1 LKSIIAA
8 CAVLLL
14 FAGACQHDEDTGHG
28 ALWVRT
34 VEPHLSTTGSWHEC
48 TSKLSQGHA
57 VANAQCEAAPA
68 GTLRCDVRPGTRE
81 EANRMLMISQPQC
94 TDEAIASL
102 ESLSH
107 TDAAAMS
114 DLAGAYYVRAQRKDD
129 PADLLRAFDNAQR
142 AVAMTPRP
150 TGAEFNRALILAAL
164 SLNAEAIEAWGR
176 AAETEGGQW
185 AVEARARQSAL
196 AKKTARD
203 GERQWADVRAGI
215 DVALD
220 AQNVAEAER
229 LIRAF
234 PASAQRYFED
244 VVLAQWA
251 KDPSPRQLTRV
262 TTFAEGLSRSFQDH
276 YFTDVAAAL
285 VNTRQRDRL
294 RQAHL
299 RFAEARGAGNSID
312 YSAAW
317 LYEDAARL
325 FQEAGSPQQLVA
337 RVDHAGQSALV
348 RHAYD
353 EANRELDDV
362 LAEADRRRYST
373 VVARVNLN
381 RLYTYQ
387 FLNRYN
393 DLFDA
398 YKGATAAYDRFGDWE
413 DSAAAT
419 ARVIATMSVLG
430 LKDAAWRAAFI
441 ALRETP
447 QLVSLRTQHL
457 LVGSAA
463 NAALDLNHA
472 EAALLYQKTVVV
484 NARRSGVPPTY
495 VVSAL
500 DHLAGIE
507 LSLQRYGDARRH
519 LDEAAQENVK
529 NADPK
534 LRQALDIRLAQ
545 VQGAAALPIDP
556 GKAVA
561 SLTEAINAATKSEFA
576 TLLAALFAE
585 RAEAFTRLGKP
596 AQAEADRTEALRRLH
611 TEETR
616 MLASRKPGTADDLWN
631 FYFARFEETY
641 DLLIRQLI
649 DKGRVEEAFRLA
661 ERARAF
667 EPLDLVRK
675 LPNAPAAFRQLA
687 AQPENLDIGRLRAVL
702 PPGTFLIEYRVF
714 DDKTYVWVAGR
725 DLFVGKW
732 LTARRSDVKRW
743 VGALQ
748 EAAARKDSKAFDD
761 ALFAP
766 YEALLKVPLE
776 LVHSDGPANIVIVP
790 DRELRGL
797 PFAALRNPDT
807 RRYAIEDNAFSMSG
821 SALLYAFAVLRDRDL
836 ATGDDSALL
845 VADPAFDP
853 SSTLAEGFHRLPF
866 ARREADKI
874 RIIYPHHEV
883 LMDEAATPEA
893 FLRLAGRNAI
903 VHIAAHGVVNGDAP
917 SQSFLLFNGVL
928 TAEMLMKQLH
938 TAKTR
943 LVVLGACSSAGGLPV
958 GTEGIAPLVRPMI
971 GAGVP
976 GVVGALWDI
985 DDATADRLL
994 VSFHRHYRQGAKAAT
1009 ALRDAQLE
1017 MLRSN
1022 DPGPQPARLWAPFQ
1036 VIGHASSPFASV
1048 GDIKKEKPP

>member
-1 LKSIIAA
+1 MAP
-8 CAVLLL
+8 V
-14 FAGACQHDEDTGHG
+14 DTG
-28 ALWVRT
+28 
-34 VEPHLSTTGSWHEC
+34 
-48 TSKLSQGHA
+48 
-57 VANAQCEAAPA
+57 
-68 GTLRCDVRPGTRE
+68 RCDEVLNTRDD
-81 EANRMLMISQPQC
+81 ANRVLVSRPQC
-94 TDEAIASL
+94 TDEAISSL
-102 ESLSH
+102 ENFARA
-107 TDAAAMS
+107 DAAAMS

-150 TGAEFNRALILAAL
+150 AGAEFNRALILEAL
-164 SLNAEAIEAWGR
+164 SLNAEATEAWGR
-176 AAETEGGQW
+176 AAETEGGGW
-185 AVEARARQSAL
+185 AVEARKRQLSL

-203 GERQWADVRAGI
+203 GETQWAEVRAGI
-215 DVALD
+215 DAALD
-220 AQNVAEAER
+220 AHNTGEAER

-244 VVLAQWA
+244 TVLAQWA
-251 KDPSPRQLTRV
+251 KEPSPRQLARV
-262 TTFAEGLSRSFQDH
+262 TTLAEALSRVFRDR
-276 YFTDVAAAL
+276 YFMDVAAAI
-285 VNTRQRDRL
+285 VSTRSPGRL
-294 RQAHL
+294 REAHL
-299 RFAEARGAGNSID
+299 VLGEAREAERLVD
-312 YSAAW
+312 YSTAAS
-317 LYEDAARL
+317 LYERAARL
-325 FQEAGSPQQLVA
+325 FQEAGSPEYLVA
-337 RVDHAGQSALV
+337 RIGHAGQIPLV
-348 RHAYD
+348 TKDNETGRK
-353 EANRELDDV
+353 ELDAV
-362 LAEADRRRYST
+362 AAEAVQRQYQSL
-373 VVARVNLN
+373 VARVNLN
-381 RLYTYQ
+381 RINTYQ

-398 YKGATAAYDRFGDWE
+398 YKAAVAAYDRIDDWE
-413 DSAAAT
+413 DRAAA
-419 ARVIATMSVLG
+419 AGRVISAMSVLG
-430 LKDAAWRAAFI
+430 LRKAAWREAFV
-441 ALRETP
+441 ALRDTHR
-447 QLVSLRTQHL
+447 LVSLRTETL
-457 LVGSAA
+457 LIGPAA
-463 NAALDLNHA
+463 TAALDLDHG
-472 EAALLYQKTVVV
+472 ETALLYQNVVLQS
-484 NARRSGVPPTY
+484 ARRHGQNIY
-495 VVSAL
+495 IVSAL
-500 DHLAGIE
+500 DHIAWIE
-507 LSLQRYGDARRH
+507 LRLQRYGDAQRH
-519 LDEAAQENVK
+519 LDEAADLNKK
-529 NADPK
+529 NPDSD
-534 LRQALDIRLAQ
+534 LRRALDARLAQ
-545 VQGAAALPIDP
+545 VQGTAALRVDP
-556 GKAVA
+556 GKAVVL
-561 SLTEAINAATKSEFA
+561 LTEAIDAAKKSEFA
-576 TLLAALFAE
+576 TFLAVLFAE
-585 RAEAFTRLGKP
+585 RAEAYGRLGKP
-596 AQAEADRTEALRRLH
+596 SQAEADRREALRRLH
-611 TEETR
+611 AEETR
-616 MLASRKPGTADDLWN
+616 MLASREPGQSDDLWN

-649 DKGRVEEAFRLA
+649 DEGRGDEAFRLA

-687 AQPENLDIGRLRAVL
+687 AQPENLNIASLRAVL
-702 PPGTFLIEYRVF
+702 PPGTFLIEYRVL
-714 DDKTYVWVAGR
+714 DDKTYVWIAGR
-725 DLFVGKW
+725 DLFIGKW
-732 LTARRSDVKRW
+732 LPARRSDVKRW
-743 VGALQ
+743 ADGLQ

-807 RRYAIEDNAFSMSG
+807 KRYAIEDNAFSMSG

-874 RIIYPHHEV
+874 GLTYPHHEV

-938 TAKTR
+938 PAKTR

-958 GTEGIAPLVRPMI
+958 GTEGIAPLVRPII

-1036 VIGHASSPFASV
+1036 VIGHASSPFPSV